1 MIGVSDSFY
10 YSCMCVWY
18 VWCMCLTC
26 WHMWLGQ
33 HMLVCAQASGS
44 QRVPLRDF
52 LLLPSLYRGK
62 VFQTQSSAI
71 QLVQLALG
79 SPLSLAPENWGCRQ
93 APYPPSFDMSPGE
106 SQDPNSSSDPCTLSV
121 THNATQHNTTQ
132 YNTTQHNATQHNAIQ
147 CNNKNGLSLCENSY
161 VVCQQGG
168 REPGYWDHVWG
179 Y

>member
-44 QRVPLRDF
+44 QRVPLSDF
-52 LLLPSLYRGK
+52 LFLPSLYQGK

-121 THNATQHNTTQ
+121 THNAVQH
-132 YNTTQHNATQHNAIQ
+132 NTTQHNATTKTASA
-147 CNNKNGLSLCENSY
+147 CVRTRMWCVS
-161 VVCQQGG
+161 
-168 REPGYWDHVWG
+168 REAVSWILGSCVG
-179 Y
+179 VLTQ